1 MTKTNEITVALPL
14 FQGFYG
20 TCFDVDWEEYEEIVE
35 KRISDSE
42 YLENPTSYG
51 DYEFD
56 EPSYE
61 LMVAKLYVR
70 EFKKYVPE
78 YVKDIEVLRII
89 HPREYNNHKNDEIE
103 ARIELSEDFR
113 VKMKDFMSTNEK
125 WLRSKIKEDWSDKPG
140 FWSFMSNDFGRW
152 MKYLEQTEIT
162 GVNSNYYAEII
173 KYDMLNEDND
183 VANRIDQEVIE
194 NINLNN
200 FITCTKR

>member
-1 MTKTNEITVALPL
+1 MKSKNEIVVPLPL

-20 TCFDVDWEEYEEIVE
+20 TCFDVNWEEYEEIVE

-61 LMVAKLYVR
+61 LIVARLYVR

-89 HPREYNNHKNDEIE
+89 HPREYNHKNDEIE

-113 VKMKDFMSTNEK
+113 SKMKDFMSVNEK
-125 WLRSKIKEDWSDKPG
+125 WLKTKIKEDWSDKPG

-183 VANRIDQEVIE
+183 VTNRIDQEVIE
-194 NINLNN
+194 NINLDS
-200 FITCTKR
+200 FINCVKR

>member
-1 MTKTNEITVALPL
+1 MTKTNEIIVVLPL

-20 TCFDVDWEEYEEIVE
+20 TCYEIDWEEYEEIVE

-61 LMVAKLYVR
+61 LMVARLYVR
-70 EFKKYVPE
+70 EFKKYAPD

-89 HPREYNNHKNDEIE
+89 HPREYNHKNDEIE
-103 ARIELSEDFR
+103 AKIKLSEDFR
-113 VKMKDFMSTNEK
+113 VKVRDFVCANEK
-125 WLRSKIKEDWSDKPG
+125 WLRTKIKEDWSDKPG
-140 FWSFMSNDFGRW
+140 FWSFMSNDFNRW
-152 MKYLEQTEIT
+152 VRYLEQTEIT

-173 KYDMLNEDND
+173 KYDMLNEDAD
-183 VANRIDQEVIE
+183 IPNRIDQEVLE
-194 NINLNN
+194 NISLDS
-200 FITCTKR
+200 FVKCVKQ

>member
-1 MTKTNEITVALPL
+1 MKSKNEIVVQLPL

-56 EPSYE
+56 LSGYE
-61 LMVAKLYVR
+61 FHIANMFID
-70 EFKKYVPE
+70 EFKKYVPD
-78 YVKDIEVLRII
+78 YVLNVSLVRLI
-89 HPREYNNHKNDEIE
+89 HPREYNDFKNDEIE
-103 ARIELSEDFR
+103 ARIELSKDFR
-113 VKMKDFMSTNEK
+113 VKIRDFVVENEK
-125 WLRSKIKEDWSDKPG
+125 WLRTKIKEDWSDRPG
-140 FWSFMSNDFGRW
+140 FWSFMSNDFNKW
-152 MKYLEQTEIT
+152 VKYLEQPEIT
-162 GVNSNYYAEII
+162 GVNSNYIAEII

-183 VANRIDQEVIE
+183 VSNRIDQEVIE

>member
-1 MTKTNEITVALPL
+1 MKSKDEIIVPLPL
-14 FQGFYG
+14 FQGFYD
-20 TCFDVDWEEYEEIVE
+20 TCYEINWEEYEEIVE

-70 EFKKYVPE
+70 EFKKYTPD

-89 HPREYNNHKNDEIE
+89 HPREYNHKNDEIE
-103 ARIELSEDFR
+103 VKIKLSEDFR
-113 VKMKDFMSTNEK
+113 IKMRDFAYANEK
-125 WLRSKIKEDWSDKPG
+125 WLRTKIKEDWSDKPG
-140 FWSFMSNDFGRW
+140 FWSFMSNDFNRW
-152 MKYLEQTEIT
+152 VKYLEQPKIT

-173 KYDMLNEDND
+173 KYDMLNEDTD
-183 VANRIDQEVIE
+183 VANRIDQKVIE
-194 NINLNN
+194 NIDLNS
-200 FITCTKR
+200 FINCIKR

>member
-1 MTKTNEITVALPL
+1 MTKTSEIIVALPL

-20 TCFDVDWEEYEEIVE
+20 TCYEVDWEEYEEIVE
-35 KRISDSE
+35 KMISDSE
-42 YLENPTSYG
+42 YLGNPTSYG

-61 LMVAKLYVR
+61 LMVARLYVR
-70 EFKKYVPE
+70 KFKKYVPE

-89 HPREYNNHKNDEIE
+89 HPKEYNHKNDEIE

-113 VKMKDFMSTNEK
+113 SKMKDFMSTNEK
-125 WLRSKIKEDWSDKPG
+125 WLKTKIKEDWSDKPG
-140 FWSFMSNDFGRW
+140 FWSFMSNDFNRW
-152 MKYLEQTEIT
+152 VKYLEQPEIT

-183 VANRIDQEVIE
+183 IANRIDQEVIE
-194 NINLNN
+194 NINLDS
-200 FITCTKR
+200 FINCVKR

>member
-1 MTKTNEITVALPL
+1 MKNKNNDEITVALPL

-20 TCFDVDWEEYEEIVE
+20 TCYDVNWEEYEEIVE

-61 LMVAKLYVR
+61 LMIARLYVR

-89 HPREYNNHKNDEIE
+89 HPREYNHKNDEIE
-103 ARIELSEDFR
+103 AKIKLSEDFR
-113 VKMKDFMSTNEK
+113 SKMKDFMSANEK
-125 WLRSKIKEDWSDKPG
+125 WLKTKIKEDWSDKPG
-140 FWSFMSNDFGRW
+140 FWSFMSNDFNRW

-173 KYDMLNEDND
+173 KYDILNEDAD
-183 VANRIDQEVIE
+183 VANKIDEVI
-194 NINLNN
+194 LNT
-200 FITCTKR
+200 ITLSEFVKCVK

>member
-1 MTKTNEITVALPL
+1 MTKTNEIIVALPL

-20 TCFDVDWEEYEEIVE
+20 TCYEIDWEEYEEIVE

-61 LMVAKLYVR
+61 LMVARLYVR
-70 EFKKYVPE
+70 EFKKYVPD

-89 HPREYNNHKNDEIE
+89 HPREYTHKNDEIE
-103 ARIELSEDFR
+103 VKIKLSEDFR
-113 VKMKDFMSTNEK
+113 SKMKDFMSANEK
-125 WLRSKIKEDWSDKPG
+125 WLRTKIKEDWSDKPG

-152 MKYLEQTEIT
+152 IKYLEQTEIT
-162 GVNSNYYAEII
+162 GANSKYYAEII
-173 KYDMLNEDND
+173 KYDMLNEDAD
-183 VANRIDQEVIE
+183 IPNRIDQDVLE
-194 NINLNN
+194 NISLDS
-200 FITCTKR
+200 FVKCMKQ